1 MRLFKLVLKKIRC
14 ADIAGFLINFKRAKS
29 SLIIV
34 MIVTLLSSMLA
45 YAYPRLFQQISVAL
59 ESKDISLIFLLAFVY
74 GMIQL
79 SQISL
84 DLTGTYILRRF
95 DIEAKKE
102 VVDKLYRAIL
112 SAPVARID
120 KYKSQ
125 GEIFRRIVDALQLNE
140 ILMRVLIGAV
150 TDSLKVA
157 VILSI
162 LFFYDPALAVII
174 VSSIILYTFFSLTM
188 TADFGR
194 LHNSILESQEP
205 LTTMLFDGINKFRT
219 IKALNAKLPFIDSIY
234 GRSINLE
241 KHEISLLARSMKVNF
256 VLQALVLF
264 SLFMVVSYL
273 VYGVITSGLDI
284 GLTIGIMYI
293 VLQVLQPVRNI
304 SYRLI
309 DFRKANR
316 IFIRYTEIISLP
328 SEDFED
334 CAALDDVSTKANAS
348 QNRIE
353 TIETISLSRVGFT
366 YDGSAN
372 AVENIDLTVSK
383 GQRIAIVGRSG
394 AGKTTLMNLMLGF
407 YPPSQGEVLIN
418 GIPLVDLN
426 LAEYRKQMGVILQKP
441 EIFSGGL
448 YDNITMGLT
457 EKVKE
462 ADVMNVLNQ
471 CRLAELV
478 RRFDNDLYR
487 DLSENVVS
495 GGELQ
500 RIVLA
505 RALIRDPKILFMDE
519 PTSALDNETESLLQD
534 VLANYKRDRIIV
546 TIAHRLSTIA
556 DSDMIYVVDK
566 GKLIEAGCH
575 QELFNLGGLYARL
588 YNSSVIP

>member
-241 KHEISLLARSMKVNF
+241 KHEISLLA
-256 VLQALVLF
+256 
-264 SLFMVVSYL
+264 
-273 VYGVITSGLDI
+273 
-284 GLTIGIMYI
+284 
-293 VLQVLQPVRNI
+293 
-304 SYRLI
+304 
-309 DFRKANR
+309 
-316 IFIRYTEIISLP
+316 
-328 SEDFED
+328 
-334 CAALDDVSTKANAS
+334 
-348 QNRIE
+348 
-353 TIETISLSRVGFT
+353 
-366 YDGSAN
+366 
-372 AVENIDLTVSK
+372 
-383 GQRIAIVGRSG
+383 
-394 AGKTTLMNLMLGF
+394 
-407 YPPSQGEVLIN
+407 
-418 GIPLVDLN
+418 
-426 LAEYRKQMGVILQKP
+426 
-441 EIFSGGL
+441 
-448 YDNITMGLT
+448 
-457 EKVKE
+457 
-462 ADVMNVLNQ
+462 
-471 CRLAELV
+471 
-478 RRFDNDLYR
+478 
-487 DLSENVVS
+487 
-495 GGELQ
+495 
-500 RIVLA
+500 
-505 RALIRDPKILFMDE
+505 
-519 PTSALDNETESLLQD
+519 
-534 VLANYKRDRIIV
+534 
-546 TIAHRLSTIA
+546 
-556 DSDMIYVVDK
+556 
-566 GKLIEAGCH
+566 
-575 QELFNLGGLYARL
+575 
-588 YNSSVIP
+588 